1 MVRLFPTG
9 LVVLIMPKR
18 PPQKVCNVLYNARF
32 QTFAVST
39 RKILRL
45 SSLEM
50 SKKDTFPDENLFV
63 SVLLLKFFVWTG
75 WNKNLEAF
83 GVGGIDY
90 LDQIMLDYPGPGK
103 LSRHAIKFS
112 PILNL
117 LQ

>member
-1 MVRLFPTG
+1 MRICLCLFFF
-9 LVVLIMPKR
+9 L
-18 PPQKVCNVLYNARF
+18 N
-32 QTFAVST
+32 
-39 RKILRL
+39 
-45 SSLEM
+45 
-50 SKKDTFPDENLFV
+50 
-63 SVLLLKFFVWTG
+63 FFVWAG

-112 PILNL
+112 PILIL